1 MVRRQGAKRKLFN
14 PKPMTNKQHTLK
26 SIDKP
31 ILILYLMLIIIG
43 WFNIYSVEY
52 AETQKHFLDLG
63 TSYGKQFVFIVSS
76 LLIAS
81 AVLIMD
87 VRFYTGFAW
96 IIYALTILLL
106 IGVLFAGVEINA
118 TKAWFRFGGLAF
130 QPSEIAKYGT
140 ALALAS
146 FIGKQKTKNTSVND
160 RIKVFAIIILPAM
173 LVLMQKDVGTSLVF
187 ASFTL
192 VLFRE
197 GYIGGLVLF
206 FAGLGVGLFVLTLV
220 VNEFVIIGII
230 AAVITILAVFLRKK
244 SGAIAQLT
252 GLFVIL
258 ALYVYSVDYAMDNV
272 LQPHHRARI
281 EVLLHEGVDLQG
293 AGYNL
298 HQSKI
303 AIGSG
308 GLTGKGYMQGTQTQ
322 LNFVPEQ
329 TTDFIFCTI
338 GEEWGFTGSVF
349 IIILFLALLLRLI
362 QLAEKQKSTFSRA
375 FGYATASIIFFH
387 FAINIGMTV
396 GLVPVIG
403 IPLPMISYGGSSLLG
418 VTLLLFTFLRFDTR
432 RLDML

>member
-1 MVRRQGAKRKLFN
+1 
-14 PKPMTNKQHTLK
+14 MTSKQHTLK

-31 ILILYLMLIIIG
+31 VLILYLLLIIIG

-52 AETQKHFLDLG
+52 AETQQHFFNLS
-63 TSYGKQFVFIVSS
+63 TNHGKQFLFILSS

-81 AVLIMD
+81 ALLIMD
-87 VRFYTGFAW
+87 VRFYAGFAW
-96 IIYALTILLL
+96 IIYGLTISLLL
-106 IGVLFAGVEINA
+106 AVLFFGVEINA
-118 TKAWFRFGGLAF
+118 TKAWFRFGSLSF

-146 FIGKQKTKNTSVND
+146 FIAKQKNKNTFANNRV
-160 RIKVFAIIILPAM
+160 KAFAIIILPAI
-173 LVLMQKDVGTSLVF
+173 LVLLQKDVGTTLVF
-187 ASFTL
+187 TSFTL

-206 FAGLGVGLFVLTLV
+206 FAGLAVFLFVLTLLI
-220 VNEFVIIGII
+220 NEYIIIGAIALII
-230 AAVITILAVFLRKK
+230 TLLAVFFRKK
-244 SGAIAQLT
+244 TGAIYQLA
-252 GLFVIL
+252 GLFLIL

-281 EVLLHEGVDLQG
+281 EVLLYEGVDLQG

-308 GLTGKGYMQGTQTQ
+308 GLTGKGYMQGTQTRF
-322 LNFVPEQ
+322 NFVPEQ

-338 GEEWGFTGSVF
+338 GEEWGFAGSSV
-349 IIILFLALLLRLI
+349 IIVLFLALIFRLI
-362 QLAEKQKSTFSRA
+362 HLAEKQKSAFSRA
-375 FGYATASIIFFH
+375 FGYATASVIFFH
-387 FAINIGMTV
+387 FTINIGMTI

-403 IPLPMISYGGSSLLG
+403 IPLPMISYGGSSLWG
-418 VTLLLFTFLRFDTR
+418 VTLLIFTFLRFDTK
-432 RLDML
+432 RLEML